1 MIMEKE
7 NDRKHIN
14 KRENNYETTSK
25 IDRLLLVKKITHR
38 EDRDN
43 MELKFMRNSKE
54 VRAYSKSLTERTEKI
69 ELKPLSQPVT
79 NTQQF
84 CKLYAQDIIQ
94 QSGEDFSILGSFLI
108 SHDIDK
114 NLRARMLDWMIEV
127 TSSYKFTPKTYFG
140 SVYLMDRYFK
150 AEQQRLPITRLHII
164 GVVAMLVATK
174 MD

>member
-1 MIMEKE
+1 MEKE

-69 ELKPLSQPVT
+69 ELKPLS
-79 NTQQF
+79 
-84 CKLYAQDIIQ
+84 
-94 QSGEDFSILGSFLI
+94 
-108 SHDIDK
+108 
-114 NLRARMLDWMIEV
+114 
-127 TSSYKFTPKTYFG
+127 
-140 SVYLMDRYFK
+140 
-150 AEQQRLPITRLHII
+150 
-164 GVVAMLVATK
+164 
-174 MD
+174 